1 MAHAYGQ
8 RLGSGGMGVD
18 SLAPRQRHRLSVED
32 EAALMNRGRS
42 RQIWGTAV
50 VVALIVASIGLVLRF
65 MELQQ
70 QRNNAYGAVRSADD
84 EHAGEFIRC
93 ALPTVQ
99 STQLG
104 SANAM
109 LSMIERTSDRLG
121 ARYAGVLGA
130 CTFELATLGAALQ
143 QVSVPKE
150 AKDELHALRAS
161 VIDLRR
167 AWTTYQA
174 YLAGGNRE
182 YVKALPLME
191 KAALSWTA
199 YTQRRKA
206 LEDALVP
213 ITTL

>member
-1 MAHAYGQ
+1 
-8 RLGSGGMGVD
+8 MGVD
-18 SLAPRQRHRLSVED
+18 SLAPRQRYRLSVED

-50 VVALIVASIGLVLRF
+50 VLALIVGSGGLVLRY

-70 QRNNAYGAVRSADD
+70 RRNDAYGAVRSADD

-93 ALPTVQ
+93 ALPAVQ

-104 SANAM
+104 TSAAM
-109 LSMIERTSDRLG
+109 LTMIERTSDRLG
-121 ARYAGVLGA
+121 GRYAALLGQCA
-130 CTFELATLGAALQ
+130 AELATLDAALQ
-143 QVSVPKE
+143 QVSVPKD

-174 YLAGGNRE
+174 HVAGGNTD

-191 KAALSWTA
+191 KAAMSWSA
-199 YTQRRKA
+199 YAERRKA
-206 LEDALVP
+206 LEAVLLP
-213 ITTL
+213 ANTF